1 MALHGPD
8 SRLVGVIP
16 TALSA
21 CRYKVSGCQGD
32 THFWPDWPDLHPV
45 ARLARVA
52 RLAPNGLHC
61 ALAVLHTHTLT
72 TPGVSAG
79 PAGRRRVPR
88 LCRAARRCRDCQ
100 EFARLPGG
108 CMPGRALCL
117 SAFHHTRAIW
127 NEWNAAK
134 RMERIGRRGLFG
146 VKSIENVPDRP

>member
-1 MALHGPD
+1 MRSCRRRPGPAGNRVTEQTQHGPD

-32 THFWPDWPDLHPV
+32 THFWPDWPDLHPM

-72 TPGVSAG
+72 TPGVSTG
-79 PAGRRRVPR
+79 PAGAQQGTETCAGLDV
-88 LCRAARRCRDCQ
+88 ADESAR
-100 EFARLPGG
+100 
-108 CMPGRALCL
+108 
-117 SAFHHTRAIW
+117 SS
-127 NEWNAAK
+127 
-134 RMERIGRRGLFG
+134 RG
-146 VKSIENVPDRP
+146 